1 MPPTVFNA
9 AVRTVSEDDQHR
21 TIEGLAYPFRGRD
34 TYGTFFSARTNY
46 HWPLFVDV
54 DPTATRADAEPA
66 FVRPMTFHHGFDTDF
81 GLDLDGVRV
90 GGWSPVRM
98 DADGV
103 WVRAQIEK
111 RHAYYESRL
120 KPLLDSNALGLS
132 GGSAEHSVRIDQR
145 TGEVLDWPAYELALT
160 PVESNPLA
168 QLATR
173 AGETITILSARNDR
187 PAPGTRAWSPAADD
201 AAMGAGVLGTLLYL
215 IGRESDEADQ
225 VAQLQTAADALT
237 EWITAERA
245 EIVPEAADDGDD
257 ELVAAMSGIRADY
270 VNRLHAAAAL
280 PIPQAAPSDGE
291 DAVRS
296 SGDAEVEPTVSVVTA
311 DADPLEAI
319 RADIATRA
327 AAVAAE
333 VVASRTG

>member
-1 MPPTVFNA
+1 
-9 AVRTVSEDDQHR
+9 
-21 TIEGLAYPFRGRD
+21 
-34 TYGTFFSARTNY
+34 
-46 HWPLFVDV
+46 
-54 DPTATRADAEPA
+54 
-66 FVRPMTFHHGFDTDF
+66 
-81 GLDLDGVRV
+81 
-90 GGWSPVRM
+90 
-98 DADGV
+98 
-103 WVRAQIEK
+103 
-111 RHAYYESRL
+111 
-120 KPLLDSNALGLS
+120 
-132 GGSAEHSVRIDQR
+132 
-145 TGEVLDWPAYELALT
+145 
-160 PVESNPLA
+160 
-168 QLATR
+168 
-173 AGETITILSARNDR
+173 
-187 PAPGTRAWSPAADD
+187 
-201 AAMGAGVLGTLLYL
+201 MGAGVLGTLLYL